1 MTTYVVHNNGQ
12 PVSIGTV
19 IANPLPA
26 GLAAVALSDT
36 DADRLLRQ
44 GWQWNPATLA
54 VDIEPA
60 PTPDPLADLAAAL
73 PAATLEEV
81 NDLLAQVLATLG
93 GNP

>member
-1 MTTYVVHNNGQ
+1 MTTYMIHNNGQ

-19 IANPLPA
+19 IADPLPQ
-26 GLAAVALSDT
+26 GLTATALSDT
-36 DADRLLRQ
+36 DAARLLTG

-60 PTPDPLADLAAAL
+60 PVPDPLGDIAAEL

-81 NDLLAQVLATLG
+81 NDLLAQVLSTLG
-93 GNP
+93 GN